1 MQKQRGFTLIELMV
15 VLAIVAV
22 LVTIA
27 APSFTKIIQANSV
40 ATTVNVFMSDLRFA
54 RSESIR
60 LGGGVVMCRSNAP
73 EDATPACNSGSG
85 PNSEGWSTGWI
96 IFHDLDGDD
105 AKGAAE
111 PLLRVQAAISSVKSM
126 TESKGSPTGTFR
138 FTATG
143 RLRDVASATDIKVGS
158 SSLFTS
164 DMQRLIC
171 VSLGGRARI
180 AGDGSA
186 ACGTNSL

>member
-1 MQKQRGFTLIELMV
+1 MHKQRGFTLIELMV
-15 VLAIVAV
+15 VLGIVAA
-22 LVTIA
+22 LVTLA
-27 APSFTKIIQANSV
+27 APSFTKIIQANTV
-40 ATTVNVFMSDLRFA
+40 ASTVNLFMSDLRFA

-73 EDATPACNSGSG
+73 EAANPSCNTGAG

-96 IFHDLDGDD
+96 VFHDLNGND
-105 AKGAAE
+105 ARDASE
-111 PLLRVQAAISSVKSM
+111 PLLRVQGAVSTVKSM
-126 TESKGSPTGTFR
+126 TESKSTPTGTFR

-158 SSLFTS
+158 GSLFPT
-164 DMQRLIC
+164 DIQRVIC
-171 VSLGGRARI
+171 VNLGGRARI
-180 AGDGSA
+180 AGNGSA